1 MEFDTGFRPSEH
13 GFTFTNRWRDTLFG
27 VVASRG
33 RCGGMVFAAL
43 DAFLAGRR
51 LPDAASPGRSP
62 AHDSSL
68 ARHIARRQLDSVLV
82 GLGANLWRFVALT
95 YLPTGAPRGVGVVT
109 RRELLRLFDALRAG
123 RPAPLGLVSSIG
135 LATLVRNHQ
144 VLAYAADFGEERAL
158 IRIYDPN
165 LPGRDDVV
173 LEVPLGRVAPVVER
187 AGRWQTRWRGLF
199 VERYVPK
206 ALPGGVGFD
215 GRRVQS

>member
-1 MEFDTGFRPSEH
+1 VEFDTGFRPSEH
-13 GFTFTNRWRDTLFG
+13 GLAFTNRWRDTMFG
-27 VVASRG
+27 VIASRG
-33 RCGGMVFAAL
+33 RCGGMVFSAL

-51 LPDAASPGRSP
+51 LPDAASPGQSP

-82 GLGANLWRFVALT
+82 GLGANLWRFVVLT

-123 RPAPLGLVSSIG
+123 RPVPLGLVSSIG
-135 LATLVRNHQ
+135 LATLVQNHQ
-144 VLAYAADFGEERAL
+144 VLAYGAHFGEAEAL

-173 LEVPLGRVAPVVER
+173 LAVPITRIAPVVER
-187 AGRWQTRWRGLF
+187 AGGWQMRWRGFF
-199 VERYVPK
+199 VERYSPK
-206 ALPGGVGFD
+206 APPSDAPAV
-215 GRRVQS
+215 